1 MKILGIT
8 AEYNPFH
15 RGHQYHLEQAKE
27 ITGADI
33 TLVAMSGDFTQRG
46 EPAIED
52 KWKRSKD
59 AVQSGADLVF
69 ELPFLFACN
78 RAPYFAAGGVDHLI
92 AAGATHI
99 SFGCEADDPADLLQL
114 AADLQANR
122 DELRAQTQANMQA
135 GVSYAK
141 AYESATAAIL
151 GEDAAGLILQ
161 PNNILAVEYLKRIGF
176 WNEQGKDVVAVPVKR
191 TGSGYRDSDDET
203 AYAGASFIRQNLG
216 KTDVRRFLT
225 EETAQLLLGE
235 DNGRSTADDYAKA
248 KARYFDMLKAALL
261 RSDSAELRDLYCIGE
276 GLENRFLSE
285 IAKADSLDECVSG
298 RVSKRYTA
306 AAVQRMMTYI
316 LMGLKKETADRL
328 MEHYL
333 QDNLQEGAGATRYMR
348 ILAASRKGRD
358 YIKTFKKENNQ
369 ENDLQIITNRN
380 KQMPSDPYSGELLEL
395 DGKAAD
401 LYNALFGRRLYD
413 SSDKVLRPYIES

>member
-235 DNGRSTADDYAKA
+235 DNGRS
-248 KARYFDMLKAALL
+248 
-261 RSDSAELRDLYCIGE
+261 S
-276 GLENRFLSE
+276 LS
-285 IAKADSLDECVSG
+285 
-298 RVSKRYTA
+298 
-306 AAVQRMMTYI
+306 
-316 LMGLKKETADRL
+316 
-328 MEHYL
+328 
-333 QDNLQEGAGATRYMR
+333 
-348 ILAASRKGRD
+348 
-358 YIKTFKKENNQ
+358 NQ
-369 ENDLQIITNRN
+369 
-380 KQMPSDPYSGELLEL
+380 
-395 DGKAAD
+395 
-401 LYNALFGRRLYD
+401 
-413 SSDKVLRPYIES
+413 VHVH